1 MPRCRPLLLDLAR
14 GAVALV
20 VLLAA
25 TLALVVAPVGAQDP
39 PPVDPEAPAVGG
51 GEIPVDA
58 SGEAVVVPA
67 GARASGLDRLG
78 QLLTAPRPLARA
90 LGVAPPEPAPPSG
103 PPYKSGPAADSP
115 VIIPPPA
122 VGPGD
127 GTVYAVGDSVLLGT
141 QDYLSQTVGGW
152 DLRMDARVSRR
163 FPEGID
169 LIRANRDRLGQAV
182 VICLGH
188 NYGGGGYVYGYLDE
202 LMSELRNVERV
213 VFVTVAE
220 WSPAQPEVNRAI
232 RALPAFYPNVVVAD
246 WSAVSAANPPFLVS
260 DGVHLSR
267 SGNIALANLIAV
279 MLGPANKDG
288 TTVAPPRILDIPV
301 EPGPTNPTST
311 STTSTSST
319 TSTTAAPTTTT
330 TGSTTTTIDSTTTT
344 ESPTTTASTTTSLP
358 P

>member
-1 MPRCRPLLLDLAR
+1 M
-14 GAVALV
+14 
-20 VLLAA
+20 
-25 TLALVVAPVGAQDP
+25 
-39 PPVDPEAPAVGG
+39 
-51 GEIPVDA
+51 
-58 SGEAVVVPA
+58 
-67 GARASGLDRLG
+67 
-78 QLLTAPRPLARA
+78 
-90 LGVAPPEPAPPSG
+90 
-103 PPYKSGPAADSP
+103 
-115 VIIPPPA
+115 
-122 VGPGD
+122 
-127 GTVYAVGDSVLLGT
+127 
-141 QDYLSQTVGGW
+141 
-152 DLRMDARVSRR
+152 
-163 FPEGID
+163 
-169 LIRANRDRLGQAV
+169 
-182 VICLGH
+182 
-188 NYGGGGYVYGYLDE
+188 
-202 LMSELRNVERV
+202 
-213 VFVTVAE
+213 
-220 WSPAQPEVNRAI
+220 
-232 RALPAFYPNVVVAD
+232 AD

>member
-1 MPRCRPLLLDLAR
+1 MPRRRHLLLDLAR
-14 GAVALV
+14 GTVALA

-25 TLALVVAPVGAQDP
+25 TLALAVVPVRAQEPPTADPAPVAPA
-39 PPVDPEAPAVGG
+39 G

-58 SGEAVVVPA
+58 SGEQVVPPA
-67 GARASGLDRLG
+67 GAQASGLDRLA
-78 QLLTAPRPLARA
+78 QLLTAPRPLSRT
-90 LGVAPPEPAPPSG
+90 VAEPAEPPPPSG
-103 PPYKSGPAADSP
+103 PPYKSGPAPDSP

-141 QDYLSQTVGGW
+141 ESYLAQTVGGW
-152 DLRMDARVSRR
+152 DLRLDARVSRR
-163 FPEGID
+163 FPEGMD

-188 NYGGGGYVYGYLDE
+188 NYGGGGYVYSYLDE
-202 LMSELRNVERV
+202 LMSELRGVERV

-220 WSPAQPEVNRAI
+220 WSPAQVEVNRAI

-288 TTVAPPRILDIPV
+288 TTVAPPRILDIPI
-301 EPGPTNPTST
+301 EGGPASPT
-311 STTSTSST
+311 STTSSTSTT
-319 TSTTAAPTTTT
+319 TSTTAPSSTTTTVVDTTTT
-330 TGSTTTTIDSTTTT
+330 TVDSTTTT
-344 ESPTTTASTTTSLP
+344 APTTTAPTSTSLP